1 MIFIS
6 HTRADKLV
14 VQPIA
19 ERLAAVF
26 GQDKVFYDSWS
37 IQPGDGIIERMN
49 KGLEQCKF
57 FFFFVSKKSLSN
69 EMVKL
74 EWQNAILK
82 ATKGE
87 TRFIP
92 VRLDDVMLPQVLL
105 QTVYIDLYGH
115 GIETAIRQ
123 MIDVASGRNVYRG
136 PEAGYHNV
144 RAHVS
149 KDGRALIVECRAES
163 YLEPMSR
170 YLFLVENQE
179 NEVSNKCLSDGMFM
193 GGFDK
198 VTLDDGRAFNAFAMS
213 VDRGTAPGFPFVVK
227 LEPRKPAEV
236 KLVGVMRALKQDRYG
251 FIPTITP
258 A

>member
-6 HTRADKLV
+6 HTRADKPV

-37 IQPGDGIIERMN
+37 IQPGDGIIDQMN
-49 KGLEQCKF
+49 KGLEQCKY
-57 FFFFVSKKSLSN
+57 FFFFVSKNSLRS

-92 VRLDDVMLPQVLL
+92 VRLDDVMLPPVLL
-105 QTVYIDLYGH
+105 QTLYIDLYGH
-115 GIETAIRQ
+115 GLETAVRQ

-136 PEAGYHNV
+136 VEAGYHNV
-144 RAHVS
+144 RAYVRREG
-149 KDGRALIVECRAES
+149 KAFIIECRAES

-170 YLFLVENQE
+170 YFFLLENDE
-179 NEVSNKCLSDGMFM
+179 GEVSNTCLSDGMFM
-193 GGFDK
+193 GGFNK
-198 VTLDDGRAFNAFAMS
+198 VTLNDGRAFNAFAMS

-227 LEPRKPAEV
+227 LEPRGEAEV
-236 KLVGVMRALKQDRYG
+236 KLVGVMRALTQDRYG
-251 FIPTITP
+251 FIPV
-258 A
+258 ANQ